1 MYKEI
6 EEFMEAAAEH
16 RSLCP
21 KYDRKIKSA
30 NSRIELFKTVLD
42 VQPLAVICESVKNR
56 WGDAVGIINKLFPDF
71 INGKVTR
78 DGNYSSSLYVGYK
91 GKIENHTTL
100 ICVIDSDVE
109 LEFEDY
115 EYATI
120 LVAGNS
126 KLHSVGGNTEV
137 EAYGE
142 NSILK
147 GDMKITFI

>member
-6 EEFMEAAAEH
+6 DDFMELAKSH
-16 RSLCP
+16 GSLCP
-21 KYDRKIKSA
+21 EYDKKIKSA
-30 NSRIELFKTVLD
+30 RSRIDLFKTILD
-42 VQPLAVICESVKNR
+42 VQPLSVICESVKGG
-56 WGDAVGIINKLFPDF
+56 WGDAVRIINKLFHDF

-78 DGNYSSSLYVGYK
+78 DGGYSSSLYVGYK
-91 GKIENHTTL
+91 GKIEIHTTL

-142 NSILK
+142 DSTLT
-147 GDMKITFI
+147 GDMKITFV

>member
-6 EEFMEAAAEH
+6 EEFMEEAAEH

-30 NSRIELFKTVLD
+30 KSRIELFKTVLD
-42 VQPLAVICESVKNR
+42 VQPLAVICESVKNG
-56 WGDAVGIINKLFPDF
+56 WGNAVGIIKKLFPDF

-91 GKIENHTTL
+91 GKIDNHTAL
-100 ICVIDSDVE
+100 ICIIDSDVE
-109 LEFEDY
+109 IEFEDY

-120 LVAGNS
+120 LIAGKS
-126 KLHSVGGNTEV
+126 KLHSVGGNTEAEV
-137 EAYGE
+137 YGDD
-142 NSILK
+142 STLT
-147 GDMKITFI
+147 GDMKITFV